1 VPQNA
6 YDEILYESSA
16 RFATHP
22 DRLAAIARLFG
33 MDPAPLGD
41 AYPRSLTF
49 AGLIPYGGSEA
60 ALRGILT
67 GMVLSGFAD
76 FHVYCFPCHQGV
88 SAKPAASRRHATRRS
103 TRTPWLT
110 LASASW
116 RWTRSAATWCPLLD
130 GSRTH
135 RQIAEEL
142 ARLPGAPSLEKSR
155 GNCLPIWNTS
165 PTRLCWKASRTFE
178 IRQGMKCVNG
188 HFQACARLSA
198 CGGHRRLIAAGRHRN
213 LESELADRGAVL
225 SHRL

>member
-1 VPQNA
+1 VPQNT

-116 RWTRSAATWCPLLD
+116 RWTRSAATWCPYWTD
-130 GSRTH
+130 RAP
-135 RQIAEEL
+135 I
-142 ARLPGAPSLEKSR
+142 ARLRKS
-155 GNCLPIWNTS
+155 W
-165 PTRLCWKASRTFE
+165 
-178 IRQGMKCVNG
+178 
-188 HFQACARLSA
+188 HACRALRPW
-198 CGGHRRLIAAGRHRN
+198 RN
-213 LESELADRGAVL
+213 RGATACL
-225 SHRL
+225 SGTPRPRDSAGKLVGPLKYVKG